1 MADEKSRRQTWRE
14 RGTHRPPELDDPK
27 YDTVVV
33 EVEPIGGGTLF
44 WRRKKDRFKELTVWR
59 AQPQPEDPEGRDT

>member
-1 MADEKSRRQTWRE
+1 MAEEKTRRQTWRE

-27 YDTVVV
+27 YDTIRV

-44 WRRKKDRFKELTVWR
+44 WRRKADRFKELTVRR
-59 AQPQPEDPEGRDT
+59 AQPRPEAPER

>member
-1 MADEKSRRQTWRE
+1 MAEEETRRQTWRE

-27 YDTVVV
+27 YDTIRV

-44 WRRKKDRFKELTVWR
+44 WRRQADRFKELTVRR
-59 AQPQPEDPEGRDT
+59 AQPRPEAPER